1 MGGKHKQDAWIQ
13 AGTGDAMI
21 AGTLSVKKS
30 ISVEA
35 FGQKLRVGE
44 FSGLPGLY
52 SSDDGPR
59 DMIIGAAKDRKVYI
73 GEDTSD
79 TYFTAGS
86 GNLWLKGSM
95 EAHNNVYIY
104 SENQRLRV
112 GSVDGI
118 PGIFSSDGAARDLM
132 LGTAKN
138 SKIYFGEQRSDAWIQ
153 AGTGDSFFKGK
164 MLVTES
170 ITVEKNGQTLLVG
183 ESFGMPGLYSSEGVA
198 RDLMLGVASGKKVY
212 LGYGTDDSWVEAGTG
227 NSFFKGKMSANDVE
241 VESTLTVKKD
251 AFFEDTVT
259 VSKNLILASSA
270 GMLDLSDEMASLRD
284 QNTELRTMVA
294 EMREQLSELMT
305 RQRQRLLSS

>member
-59 DMIIGAAKDRKVYI
+59 DMIIGAAKDKKVYV

-79 TYFTAGS
+79 TYFTAGT
-86 GNLWLKGSM
+86 GNLWLKGSL
-95 EAHNNVYIY
+95 EAHSNMYVY

-118 PGIFSSDGAARDLM
+118 PGLFSSDGAPRDLM

-164 MLVTES
+164 MLVTDS
-170 ITVEKNGQTLLVG
+170 LTVEKNGQTLLVG
-183 ESFGMPGLYSSEGVA
+183 ESFGMPGLYSSEGIA

-212 LGYGTDDSWVEAGTG
+212 LGYGTDDSWVEGGTG
-227 NSFFKGKMSANDVE
+227 NSWFKGKLTANDIE
-241 VESTLTVKKD
+241 AEATLTVKKD
-251 AFFEDTVT
+251 AFFDETVT
-259 VSKNLILASSA
+259 VSKNLILASSM
-270 GMLDLSDEMASLRD
+270 GMMDLSEEMSSLRD
-284 QNTELRTMVA
+284 ENMELRSLVA
-294 EMREQLSELMT
+294 EMREQMSEFTELM
-305 RQRQRLLSS
+305 RNR